1 MKKSCMPRGRKKW
14 KRRSRRRNSESPGRR
29 LPRSETQL
37 GTPSRLLAGARLA
50 GGPGVLY
57 LVVKM
62 GDKVKVKIIAI
73 DPVNGNSG
81 LPRQAPR
88 SFYIRPD
95 FSISNTVS
103 SAARNL
109 DAGMTGGRRATAET
123 TSAAA
128 TATAFRRAGTS
139 DNRYATRRPV
149 PNASGAAMPS
159 RYREVIAGRTLDAN
173 GTKSPAKTVRSEER
187 RV

>member
-73 DPVNGNSG
+73 DPVNGKVKLSR
-81 LPRQAPR
+81 RQALTPEETAAEVERLGLTAVAPGSDDDRPPR
-88 SFYIRPD
+88 RE
-95 FSISNTVS
+95 
-103 SAARNL
+103 
-109 DAGMTGGRRATAET
+109 GGFGDRDR
-123 TSAAA
+123 
-128 TATAFRRAGTS
+128 G
-139 DNRYATRRPV
+139 P
-149 PNASGAAMPS
+149 
-159 RYREVIAGRTLDAN
+159 
-173 GTKSPAKTVRSEER
+173 
-187 RV
+187 